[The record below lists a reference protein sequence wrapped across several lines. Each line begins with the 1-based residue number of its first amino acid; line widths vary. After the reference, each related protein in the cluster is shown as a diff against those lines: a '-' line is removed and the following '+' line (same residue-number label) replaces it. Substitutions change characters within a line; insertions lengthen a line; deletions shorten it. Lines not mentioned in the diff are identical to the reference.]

1 MREIRFAAFVMTYE
15 RPEVLLKTIQSL
27 REQTFPPEKIL
38 IIDNSISKTT
48 ELLLNKHQLSNLE
61 YFRVGYNSGP
71 AGASKIGLKKLTGLG
86 YDWIYWGDDDNPPRN
101 NSVFEHLFVG
111 IKELQD
117 KGVNLGIFGG
127 KGGHFNTFSGR
138 IQSLSNK
145 ELKESKYVEVDS
157 VPGGHTMLVNS
168 EVIKAGAIPDEKLF
182 FGFEEFDF
190 CLQVINKGFKN
201 YVDARSWLNVR
212 KNENLIQDN
221 YRWSGKSFGSRETLK
236 REFYSTRN
244 LLCIFFKNGF
254 VFPFLILL
262 LKSLGKMFLGF
273 RFGMDYGK
281 KMFRIQLLALR
292 AFFLKEFGMYGTLY

>member
-1 MREIRFAAFVMTYE
+1 MK
-15 RPEVLLKTIQSL
+15 RPP
-27 REQTFPPEKIL
+27 FPPEKIL

-71 AGASKIGLKKLTGLG
+71 AGASKIGLKKLTELG

-221 YRWSGKSFGSRETLK
+221 YRWTGKSFGSRETLK

-244 LLCIFFKNGF
+244 LLSIFFKNGF
-254 VFPFLILL
+254 VFAFLILL
-262 LKSLGKMFLGF
+262 IKSLGKMFLGF
-273 RFGMDYGK
+273 RYGTDYGT
-281 KMFRIQLLALR
+281 KMFRIQFLALR
-292 AFFLKEFGMYGTLY
+292 AFFLNEFGMFSKLY